1 MSVNSISALLNR
13 FRTVMVNVRPHK
25 GIQRPL
31 VMVYCNSA
39 CHGELV
45 SGLGEYLTPID
56 SPVIQNAYRCPK
68 RYCNALEDGIMMLVI
83 DDKVPDGEVLA
94 GVRGDVG
101 LREVQVFGDGGDAE
115 ALLVEEAED
124 AETRFFAERFQGA
137 DASEAIHGGTG

>member
-1 MSVNSISALLNR
+1 MSVNCSSALLNR

-94 GVRGDVG
+94 GVRDIGVDKLMDSTIPWIMDIDPAVRLEIAAWRPTVDNIRTHSVTLVGKDV
-101 LREVQVFGDGGDAE
+101 
-115 ALLVEEAED
+115 
-124 AETRFFAERFQGA
+124 
-137 DASEAIHGGTG
+137 